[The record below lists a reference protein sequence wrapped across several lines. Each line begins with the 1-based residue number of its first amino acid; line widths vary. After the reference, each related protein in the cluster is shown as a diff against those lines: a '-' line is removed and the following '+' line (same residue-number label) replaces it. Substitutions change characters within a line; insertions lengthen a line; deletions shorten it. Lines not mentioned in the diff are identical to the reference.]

1 MAPLG
6 KMKTKRSRACI
17 GCCYY
22 TAQCMY
28 KGSSSCTIFGTRG
41 KSMYLKTYYKLYI
54 AGFIYK
60 DFLLV
65 SNLLQSF

>member
-28 KGSSSCTIFGTRG
+28 MRVRELHNFKNKGKIPV
-41 KSMYLKTYYKLYI
+41 KY
-54 AGFIYK
+54 
-60 DFLLV
+60 
-65 SNLLQSF
+65 